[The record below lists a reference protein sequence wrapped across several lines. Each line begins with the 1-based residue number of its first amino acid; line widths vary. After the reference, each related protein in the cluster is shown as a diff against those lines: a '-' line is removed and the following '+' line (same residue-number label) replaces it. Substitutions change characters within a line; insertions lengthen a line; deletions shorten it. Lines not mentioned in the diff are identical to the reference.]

1 MISEKHDFT
10 VLGGLRHNKLV
21 IFFFK
26 EEKDNIPVV
35 ELGKMFTIF
44 KNSPLP
50 IKYTLQINFQLGLAP
65 NKSQSLQGIRVF
77 NSWFLLL

>member
-21 IFFFK
+21 IFFK
-26 EEKDNIPVV
+26 EEKGNIPVV
-35 ELGKMFTIF
+35 ELGKMFTVF

-50 IKYTLQINFQLGLAP
+50 IKYTLRIKVNFQLGLAP
-65 NKSQSLQGIRVF
+65 NKSQSL
-77 NSWFLLL
+77 